1 MVALPQYK
9 CLRLDPTNPAPA
21 WGEDLARLG
30 IGNPD
35 AERSSQL
42 ITRGSSTT

>member
-9 CLRLDPTNPAPA
+9 CLRLDPA